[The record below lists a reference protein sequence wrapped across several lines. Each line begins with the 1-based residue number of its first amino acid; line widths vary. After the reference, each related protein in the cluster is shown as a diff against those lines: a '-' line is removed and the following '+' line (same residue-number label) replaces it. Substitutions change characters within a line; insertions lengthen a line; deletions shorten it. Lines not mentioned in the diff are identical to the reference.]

1 MAEVEIILIRHGE
14 AASGWSDDSDPGLSN
29 LGKSQAEAVKEN
41 LESFTSQNFQLISSP
56 KKRAIETAQ
65 PTSLDW
71 KSEIKIDD
79 AFSEIPASNIKLER
93 RMEWLKSMMNM
104 DIAMLPEDVKE
115 WRSRIIKKLKNIK
128 SNSIIFSHFM
138 VINVVVGY
146 IKNHP
151 ILLSMYPDNGSLT
164 KIKVSNGEISLIKI
178 GDEKNTKINT

>member
-14 AASGWSDDSDPGLSN
+14 AASRWGDDPDPGLSN

-41 LESFTSQNFQLISSP
+41 LESFTNQNFQLISSP

-65 PTSLDW
+65 PTSLSW

-115 WRSRIIKKLKNIK
+115 WRSRILKKL
-128 SNSIIFSHFM
+128 
-138 VINVVVGY
+138 
-146 IKNHP
+146 
-151 ILLSMYPDNGSLT
+151 
-164 KIKVSNGEISLIKI
+164 
-178 GDEKNTKINT
+178 

>member
-14 AASGWSDDSDPGLSN
+14 AASSWGDDPDPGLSN

-41 LESFTSQNFQLISSP
+41 LESFKSQNFQLISSP

-79 AFSEIPASNIKLER
+79 AFSEIPASNIKLKR

-115 WRSRIIKKLKNIK
+115 WRSRIIKK
-128 SNSIIFSHFM
+128 
-138 VINVVVGY
+138 
-146 IKNHP
+146 HP
-151 ILLSMYPDNGSLT
+151 ILLSMYPDNGTLT
-164 KIKVSNGEISLIKI
+164 KIKVSNGKISLIKI

>member
-14 AASGWSDDSDPGLSN
+14 AASSWGDDPDPGLSN
-29 LGKSQAEAVKEN
+29 LGKSQSEAVREN
-41 LESFTSQNFQLISSP
+41 LESFKSQNFQLISSP
-56 KKRAIETAQ
+56 KKAIETAQ

-104 DIAMLPEDVKE
+104 DITMLPEDVKE
-115 WRSRIIKKLKNIK
+115 WRSRIIEKLINIK

-146 IKNHP
+146 IKIIP
-151 ILLSMYPDNGSLT
+151 YF
-164 KIKVSNGEISLIKI
+164 
-178 GDEKNTKINT
+178 

>member
-14 AASGWSDDSDPGLSN
+14 AASSWGDDPDPGLSN

-41 LESFTSQNFQLISSP
+41 LESFTSQNFQLIASP

-79 AFSEIPASNIKLER
+79 TFSEIPASNIKLES

-104 DIAMLPEDVKE
+104 DITMLPAT
-115 WRSRIIKKLKNIK
+115 L
-128 SNSIIFSHFM
+128 
-138 VINVVVGY
+138 
-146 IKNHP
+146 
-151 ILLSMYPDNGSLT
+151 
-164 KIKVSNGEISLIKI
+164 
-178 GDEKNTKINT
+178 

>member
-1 MAEVEIILIRHGE
+1 MTEVEIILIRHGE
-14 AASGWSDDSDPGLSN
+14 AASSWVDDPDPGLSTR
-29 LGKSQAEAVKEN
+29 GKNQAETVKEN
-41 LESFTSQNFQLISSP
+41 LKYFKSQNFQLISSP

-71 KSEIKIDD
+71 KSEVKIDD
-79 AFSEIPASNIKLER
+79 TFSEIPASNIKLER

-104 DIAMLPEDVKE
+104 DIAMLPKDIKE
-115 WRSRIIKKLKNIK
+115 WRSRIIEKLINIK

-164 KIKVSNGEISLIKI
+164 KIKVSNGKISLIKI

>member
-1 MAEVEIILIRHGE
+1 MVEAEIILIRHGE
-14 AASGWSDDSDPGLSN
+14 AASSWSDDPDPGLSN
-29 LGKSQAEAVKEN
+29 LGKNQAEALKEN
-41 LESFTSQNFQLISSP
+41 LESLKSKNFQLISSP

-79 AFSEIPASNIKLER
+79 TFSEIPASYIKLER
-93 RMEWLKSMMNM
+93 RMEWLKSIMKM
-104 DIAMLPEDVKE
+104 DITLLPKDVKK
-115 WRSRIIKKLKNIK
+115 WRSRIIGSLISIK

-164 KIKVSNGEISLIKI
+164 KIKVSNGKISLIEI

>member
-41 LESFTSQNFQLISSP
+41 LESFTNQNFQLISSP

-65 PTSLDW
+65 PTSLNW

-79 AFSEIPASNIKLER
+79 SFSEIPTSNIKLER

-104 DIAMLPEDVKE
+104 
-115 WRSRIIKKLKNIK
+115 N
-128 SNSIIFSHFM
+128 NC
-138 VINVVVGY
+138 NVA
-146 IKNHP
+146 
-151 ILLSMYPDNGSLT
+151 
-164 KIKVSNGEISLIKI
+164 
-178 GDEKNTKINT
+178 

>member
-1 MAEVEIILIRHGE
+1 MKWHTTLPNLEYFKRVLNIKIQIIKNKKYKFENPDDFQKNFDKPKAEKKILI
-14 AASGWSDDSDPGLSN
+14 
-29 LGKSQAEAVKEN
+29 
-41 LESFTSQNFQLISSP
+41 T
-56 KKRAIETAQ
+56 
-65 PTSLDW
+65 
-71 KSEIKIDD
+71 IDD

-164 KIKVSNGEISLIKI
+164 KIKVSNGKISLIKI